1 MRPTTRNILAI
12 LAIVLTSAVSASAQD
27 SQSEAQPGNSL
38 STEARLWIG
47 QFSPNAH
54 SDFWD
59 SNFQKFTA
67 DRSQLDGVILG
78 GEYVKMLDR
87 HNAFSVGGSLYWSS
101 LAEPARNVLDESG
114 NPLEHHLEIKVAAVT
129 ASYLLFPAGNDH
141 RLVPYIG
148 AGAGLYF
155 GTMDIFRSS
164 FDSTPDDCE
173 DVSECG
179 STGHT
184 DERSRTFY
192 TLGYFVEGGLE
203 VAMTKH
209 SALLL
214 DGRYTVANVDLGSDF
229 KPDSQLDLSGAQVA
243 AGVSF
248 RF

>member
-1 MRPTTRNILAI
+1 MRPTTRTILSILAV
-12 LAIVLTSAVSASAQD
+12 LLTSAVSASAQD
-27 SQSEAQPGNSL
+27 SENQTQPDTRL

-59 SNFQKFTA
+59 SNFQNFTA
-67 DRSQLDGVILG
+67 SRDQLDGVIFG
-78 GEYVKMLDR
+78 GEYVKLLDR
-87 HNAFSVGGSLYWSS
+87 HNAFSVGGSFYWSS
-101 LAEPARNVLDESG
+101 LNEPARNVLDESG
-114 NPLEHHLEIKVAAVT
+114 NPLEHHLEINVAAVT

-141 RLVPYIG
+141 RLVPYVG

-155 GTMDIFRSS
+155 GTMDTFRSS

-173 DVSECG
+173 DPSECG

-184 DERSRTFY
+184 DERSHTFY

-203 VAMTKH
+203 LSMTKH

-214 DGRYTVANVDLGSDF
+214 DGRYTVAHVDLGSNF
-229 KPDSQLDLSGAQVA
+229 KPDSELDLSGGQVA